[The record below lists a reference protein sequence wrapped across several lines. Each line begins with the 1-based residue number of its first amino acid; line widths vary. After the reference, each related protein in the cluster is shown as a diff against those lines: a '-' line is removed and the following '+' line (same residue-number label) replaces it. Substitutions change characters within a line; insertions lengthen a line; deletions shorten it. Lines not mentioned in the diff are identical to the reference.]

1 MSVRLVFMSE
11 SFTLE
16 LDMSNVVSCRL
27 RSRLRSRSRL
37 SRRRCREEEHLRGG
51 GSFNDFSSSELL
63 LLLLLLLGRYESRR
77 CI

>member
-27 RSRLRSRSRL
+27 RLRSRSRL

-63 LLLLLLLGRYESRR
+63 LLLLLLGRYESRR